1 MSTMPKGSPAGADV
15 IRFPNSRRPA
25 SNPRVDWVA
34 VDQLLVAARSDLNV
48 AKTKKRKSLIR
59 ELVTDARDALDR
71 WLAETAQG

>member
-1 MSTMPKGSPAGADV
+1 MSAMPKGSSTGAEV
-15 IRFPNSRRPA
+15 IRFPNSRRPVG
-25 SNPRVDWVA
+25 NPRVDWITG
-34 VDQLLVAARSDLNV
+34 DQLLVAARSDLNV